1 MRRCSSYFLEA
12 LFLSFNVPSLL
23 PLAFEVSFGN
33 TILGDIGSF
42 DFESSVSFGNALEL
56 VSFTTGGLELMGST
70 SESDF
75 PTADFCERPRKPVVS
90 SNLDTTVSIASSV
103 GLGFLWLA
111 VDTIQDLVGNYG
123 IQTKS
128 LTIKQP
134 FEKL

>member
-12 LFLSFNVPSLL
+12 LVLSFNVPSLL

-33 TILGDIGSF
+33 TVLGDIGSF

-56 VSFTTGGLELMGST
+56 VSFTTG
-70 SESDF
+70 SDF

-90 SNLDTTVSIASSV
+90 SNLDTTVLIASSV

-111 VDTIQDLVGNYG
+111 VDIIQDLVGNYG
-123 IQTKS
+123 IRTKS
-128 LTIKQP
+128 LTIKPP
-134 FEKL
+134 F